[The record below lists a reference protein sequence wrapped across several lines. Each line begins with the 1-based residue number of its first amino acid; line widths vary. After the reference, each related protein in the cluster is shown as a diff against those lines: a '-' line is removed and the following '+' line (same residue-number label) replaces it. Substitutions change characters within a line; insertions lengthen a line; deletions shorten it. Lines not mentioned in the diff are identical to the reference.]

1 METQGFAHERENLGV
16 KDEVCFLYFFLF
28 VCFLRSIGKKLGR
41 ERTVEYE
48 HYQNQMS
55 SLIFYWDGEKC

>member
-1 METQGFAHERENLGV
+1 VFFV
-16 KDEVCFLYFFLF
+16 FFLF

-41 ERTVEYE
+41 ERTVEYG

-55 SLIFYWDGEKC
+55 SLIFYCDGEKCER